1 MRSRRG
7 AGPLRGISGVLLGA
21 VAAAGLL
28 AIGDTTG
35 VERTAHDLVAD
46 TREVLHTTTTH
57 EHDRVLLQVV
67 ADAGDVGR
75 HLDARG
81 ETHTGDLAE
90 RGVRLLGRVGEHA
103 RADATALGRT
113 LERGR
118 LRLLGLGL
126 PPLADEL
133 LDRGHKTPTR
143 VDSWS
148 ELRAAGM
155 PPDR

>member
-21 VAAAGLL
+21 VAAPGLL
-28 AIGDTTG
+28 AVGDATG
-35 VERTAHDLVAD
+35 VERTAHDLVAH

-75 HLDARG
+75 DLDARG
-81 ETHTGDLAE
+81 EAHTGDLAQ
-90 RGVRLLGRVGEHA
+90 RGVGLLGRVREHA
-103 RADATALGRT
+103 RADAAALGRT

-118 LRLLGLGL
+118 LRLLGLRL
-126 PPLADEL
+126 SPLADEL
-133 LDRGHKTPTR
+133 LDRGHRTPTR
-143 VDSWS
+143 VEQTSRS
-148 ELRAAGM
+148 R
-155 PPDR
+155 